1 MISSIIPLYMTVNAD
16 TYESKGSVVLNS
28 QKMSKVSIIILTRF
42 DRTYS
47 KDKLNIKYPCVRVMV

>member
-1 MISSIIPLYMTVNAD
+1 MTVNAD